1 MPLDDLQWA
10 LDDIG
15 ARAKAYQHFRDY
27 YNGDHRLLFATEKF
41 RNAFGDLFQ
50 SFADNLCSSVV
61 DAVADRLEVAAFE
74 APGAETA
81 AGQAWEVWER
91 NRMDRR
97 AGDVHAGALRE
108 ADAFVVVWPNRLGEP
123 RIWPQNPQTIA
134 VRYDDDDEPD
144 RILWAAKV
152 WRTKVTW
159 DGTARPGVRANLYYP
174 ERIEKWAAQ
183 IGEGATVKASRF
195 RAFEPDDGTGSEVIN
210 PYGVVPVFHFAN
222 GASDGSY
229 GRSELADVI
238 PLQDALNKAIAD
250 MLVAMEF
257 HAYPQRWM
265 VGVEVER
272 HPETGKPL
280 DPPFKPGADR
290 IWSLG
295 NPDARFGQFD
305 PASLQGFL
313 AVQDSFRAEVARVSG
328 TPLHYLMLSGEFPS
342 GEAMKTAEARLVKKV
357 EDRQTAFGNVW
368 EDALRLCVAIAG
380 GPADAPLSAIWESA
394 ESRDERLEAET
405 ATLKKELGVSTEQ
418 LLRELG
424 YTPDQIEQM
433 AEERE
438 VGGTDVGEA
447 LLRAFERGGS
457 TVPVGPTLGGGAQA

>member
-10 LDDIG
+10 LDDIA
-15 ARAKAYQHFRDY
+15 ARAERYALYRAY
-27 YNGDHRLLFATEKF
+27 YNGEHRLLFATEKF
-41 RNAFGDLFQ
+41 KNAFGDLFQ
-50 SFADNLCSSVV
+50 SFADNLCGTVV

-74 APGAETA
+74 APGAEA
-81 AGQAWEVWER
+81 AAAAAWEAWER

-97 AGDVHAGALRE
+97 SGDVHSCALRE
-108 ADAFVVVWPNRLGEP
+108 ADAFVVVWPNSAGEP

-134 VRYDDDDEPD
+134 VRYDDDEEPD
-144 RILWAAKV
+144 RVLWAAKA
-152 WRTKVTW
+152 WRTTLPNGKK
-159 DGTARPGVRANLYYP
+159 GVRANLYYP
-174 ERIEKWAAQ
+174 ERIEKWVAEVGDDAYP
-183 IGEGATVKASRF
+183 KASRF
-195 RAFEPDDGTGSEVIN
+195 TAYEPLDGTGSEVVN
-210 PYGVVPVFHFAN
+210 PYAVVPVFHFAN

-229 GRSELADVI
+229 GRSELADVL
-238 PLQDALNKAIAD
+238 PLQDGLNKAIAD

-272 HPETGKPL
+272 DPETGKAL

-295 NPDARFGQFD
+295 NPEARFGQFD
-305 PASLQGFL
+305 PAALSGFL
-313 AVQDSFRAEVARVSG
+313 SVQDSFRAEIARVSG
-328 TPLHYLMLSGEFPS
+328 TPMHYLMLSGEFPS

-357 EDRQTAFGNVW
+357 EDRQTAYGNVW
-368 EDALRLCVAIAG
+368 EDVLRLCVAMAG
-380 GPADAPLSAIWESA
+380 GQGDAPLSTIWESA

-405 ATLKKELGVSTEQ
+405 ATLKKELGVSTNQ
-418 LLRELG
+418 ILRELG

-447 LLRAFERGGS
+447 LLRAFDRGGT
-457 TVPVGPTLGGGAQA
+457 TVPVGPTLGGPAQ